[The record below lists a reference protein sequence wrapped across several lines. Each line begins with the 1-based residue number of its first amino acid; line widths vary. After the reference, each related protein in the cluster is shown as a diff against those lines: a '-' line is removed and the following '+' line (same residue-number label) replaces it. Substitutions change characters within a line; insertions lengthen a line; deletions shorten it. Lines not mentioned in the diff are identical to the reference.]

1 MNIWWVGAEDIDFM
15 AIGSGSVSLTG
26 TSFRSGWARCS
37 IAMVGEGTPGH
48 GNQFN
53 GGALTSAWLSARIY
67 GNGVSAGGTTTMAM
81 IGFGLYGTNN
91 ALVVGPVS
99 GAVNTKMALFTIA
112 AGTVTQI
119 ATESGNSFTQG
130 SLLKVDM
137 QVVNYGASA
146 TVNVYVN
153 GVSVITFS
161 GNVAVSGMTNFDH
174 VYLATA
180 PGSVST
186 IFYAS
191 EIVVSDSNTTTITG
205 VQTLAL
211 TGAGSTTNWS
221 NNTYTNV
228 NGISYSDSSPT
239 YENTDAVDQE
249 YTVTTPTPTTYSVAG
264 VQISARMAA
273 PTGSTP
279 GHIKLGY
286 GSGGTGYFGSGASK
300 APGIGF
306 ATQSQIDQ
314 TNPITSAAFTSSDLS
329 SLQLDIQSAA

>member
-1 MNIWWVGAEDIDFM
+1 METANLA
-15 AIGSGSVSLTG
+15 TG
-26 TSFRSGWARCS
+26 YGW
-37 IAMVGEGTPGH
+37 
-48 GNQFN
+48 
-53 GGALTSAWLSARIY
+53 
-67 GNGVSAGGTTTMAM
+67 
-81 IGFGLYGTNN
+81 IGFGLYGTTN
-91 ALVVGPVS
+91 ALIIGMSTSSSSKTALYTVS
-99 GAVNTKMALFTIA
+99 NGSL
-112 AGTVTQI
+112 TQI
-119 ATESGNSFTQG
+119 ATESGNSISAGTIMRF
-130 SLLKVDM
+130 DM
-137 QVVNYGASA
+137 QVLNYGATA
-146 TVNVYVN
+146 TVNVYIN
-153 GVSVITFS
+153 SVPIISFT

-174 VYLATA
+174 VYISPTAYATN
-180 PGSVST
+180 
-186 IFYAS
+186 FS
-191 EIVVSDSNTTTITG
+191 EMIVADSNTTTIIG
-205 VQTLAL
+205 LQTLAL

>member
-1 MNIWWVGAEDIDFM
+1 MGRRRGYRFHGDWIRVRIANWDLFQVWLGAMLYRE
-15 AIGSGSVSLTG
+15 
-26 TSFRSGWARCS
+26 
-37 IAMVGEGTPGH
+37 VGEGTPGH

-174 VYLATA
+174 VYMATA
-180 PGSVST
+180 PVARQL
-186 IFYAS
+186 IFYALRS
-191 EIVVSDSNTTTITG
+191 WC
-205 VQTLAL
+205 L
-211 TGAGSTTNWS
+211 TR
-221 NNTYTNV
+221 
-228 NGISYSDSSPT
+228 
-239 YENTDAVDQE
+239 
-249 YTVTTPTPTTYSVAG
+249 TPPPS
-264 VQISARMAA
+264 
-273 PTGSTP
+273 
-279 GHIKLGY
+279 LGC
-286 GSGGTGYFGSGASK
+286 K
-300 APGIGF
+300 RW
-306 ATQSQIDQ
+306 
-314 TNPITSAAFTSSDLS
+314 L
-329 SLQLDIQSAA
+329 

>member
-15 AIGSGSVSLTG
+15 AIGGAGVNVGTG
-26 TSFRSGWARCS
+26 TFRSGWARCS
-37 IAMVGEGTPGH
+37 IESPNTSGAACH

-53 GGALTSAWLSARIY
+53 GGALTSAWLSCRVETASIPIGY
-67 GNGVSAGGTTTMAM
+67 GW
-81 IGFGLYGTNN
+81 IGFGLYGTTN
-91 ALVVGPVS
+91 ALIIGMSTSSSSKTALYTVS
-99 GAVNTKMALFTIA
+99 NGSL
-112 AGTVTQI
+112 TQI
-119 ATESGNSFTQG
+119 ATESGNSISTGTIMRF
-130 SLLKVDM
+130 DM
-137 QVVNYGASA
+137 QVLNYGATA
-146 TVNVYVN
+146 TVNVYIN
-153 GVSVITFS
+153 SVPIISFT

-174 VYLATA
+174 VYISPTEY
-180 PGSVST
+180 VT
-186 IFYAS
+186 NFT
-191 EIVVSDSNTTTITG
+191 EMIVADSNTTTIIG
-205 VQTLAL
+205 LQTLAL

-221 NNTYTNV
+221 NNIYTNV

-249 YTVTTPTPTTYSVAG
+249 YTVTTPTATTYSVAG

-300 APGIGF
+300 VPSVGF